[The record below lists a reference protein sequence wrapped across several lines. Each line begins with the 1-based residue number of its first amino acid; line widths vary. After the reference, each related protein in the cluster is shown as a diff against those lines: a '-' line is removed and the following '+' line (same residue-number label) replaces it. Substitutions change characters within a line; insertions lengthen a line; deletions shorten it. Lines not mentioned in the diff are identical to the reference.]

1 MKKAPKKPITCHNP
15 TCHYTWNTAS
25 RKRYVSCPECLY
37 KVKNPYYETEEIN
50 LVHFNLDNEGV
61 RILDPSL
68 ATRYSPHGRI
78 IDVYFKDGKAYCGL
92 DDSQDC
98 KHVKYA
104 LSLPLVQRILKKRGW
119 KIK

>member
-1 MKKAPKKPITCHNP
+1 MEKMKKRGHNLTCQH
-15 TCHYTWNTAS
+15 CGKIWEYKGDKYYTN
-25 RKRYVSCPECLY
+25 CPRCMY

-50 LVHFNLDNEGV
+50 LVHFNLDKEGV

-68 ATRYSPHGRI
+68 ATRYSPLGRI

-92 DDSQDC
+92 DDSESC

-104 LSLPLVQRILKKRGW
+104 LSLPLVQRIFRKRGW
-119 KIK
+119 KTE